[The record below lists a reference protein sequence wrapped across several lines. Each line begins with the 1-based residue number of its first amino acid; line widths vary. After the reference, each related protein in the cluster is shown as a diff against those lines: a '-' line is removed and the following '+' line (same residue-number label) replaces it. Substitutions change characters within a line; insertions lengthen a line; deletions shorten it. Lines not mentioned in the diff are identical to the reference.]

1 MKDFKRTNIE
11 GIDTEDTPF
20 KTEDMFSILHTY
32 KVFREDESGTVEAPD
47 LIRKYRRRVSWDKIP
62 QEVADEMDVF
72 TDNILK
78 ELATIEEGLLKEE
91 QGDVEKA
98 FVEVLSGEKKI
109 LKDIFYDKQLKD
121 AIGNVALKVYLR
133 DNPQMT
139 EEVAIER
146 VKTNIGSLI
155 EAFESFINFYII
167 RLGEQCIPRVKNREI
182 TLEELRTGMKPKI
195 KGISRKD
202 GFSWKFDD
210 LVLDLTKMNQ
220 KKKTNT
226 SDNESMFI

>member
-1 MKDFKRTNIE
+1 MTGFKRTNIE
-11 GIDTEDTPF
+11 GIDTGETPF
-20 KTEDMFSILHTY
+20 KVEDMFSILHTY

-98 FVEVLSGEKKI
+98 FLEVLTGEKKI

-133 DNPQMT
+133 DNPRLS
-139 EEVAIER
+139 EEHAVDR
-146 VKTNIGSLI
+146 VKKNFGALM
-155 EAFESFINFYII
+155 EAFEAFIKIYTAM
-167 RLGEQCIPRVKNREI
+167 LAEQCVPRAKQRGI

-195 KGISRKD
+195 KGITRKD
-202 GFSWKFDD
+202 GFSWHFDD
-210 LVLDLTKMNQ
+210 LVLDLTNM
-220 KKKTNT
+220 KKTKR
-226 SDNESMFI
+226 DDFENESMFI

>member
-1 MKDFKRTNIE
+1 MRWT
-11 GIDTEDTPF
+11 
-20 KTEDMFSILHTY
+20 S
-32 KVFREDESGTVEAPD
+32 
-47 LIRKYRRRVSWDKIP
+47 
-62 QEVADEMDVF
+62 F

-146 VKTNIGSLI
+146 GKNQHRLLDGSL
-155 EAFESFINFYII
+155 
-167 RLGEQCIPRVKNREI
+167 
-182 TLEELRTGMKPKI
+182 
-195 KGISRKD
+195 
-202 GFSWKFDD
+202 
-210 LVLDLTKMNQ
+210 
-220 KKKTNT
+220 
-226 SDNESMFI
+226 